1 MVDER
6 WYNGPTQP
14 TRPKR
19 RAPGW
24 ALFLG
29 LAVLVVL
36 GVGAYVMLQRLS
48 DEVLTVIATIAC
60 AGAIA
65 APGLLVAV
73 TVLLRRAAGNGREE
87 RAQPAQP
94 MMTPMMVVPP
104 QMLPPAQGYP
114 QPGAGA
120 VWNDAPVQRTFTVVG
135 GPRGE

>member
-6 WYNGPTQP
+6 WYGEPP

-19 RAPGW
+19 RKAPGW

-60 AGAIA
+60 AAGVSV
-65 APGLLVAV
+65 PGLLVAV
-73 TVLLRRAAGNGREE
+73 AVLLRRAANGNGQPE
-87 RAQPAQP
+87 RAQPTMTQP
-94 MMTPMMVVPP
+94 MVMMVPP
-104 QMLPPAQGYP
+104 MALPPAQGYP
-114 QPGAGA
+114 QPGAA
-120 VWNDAPVQRTFTVVG
+120 TWENAPAARTFTVVG
-135 GPRGE
+135 GQDSRRS